1 MREYRVSAARTLEE
15 QVYTGIQWIQFFD
28 DIKPEDE
35 GYVVV
40 TWDDVDLNQMW
51 FVEGDA
57 GLEELKRYH
66 ADRGKTVKMMIL
78 KYMEWR
84 KTEGL

>member
-1 MREYRVSAARTLEE
+1 MREYRVSKSGTMEE
-15 QVYTGIQWIQFFD
+15 QVYMGVQWIQFFE

-40 TWDDVDLNQMW
+40 TWDMAGLNNLW
-51 FVEGDA
+51 FVEGDP

-66 ADRGKTVKMMIL
+66 TDRGWTVKMMIL
-78 KYMEWR
+78 KYLEWR
-84 KTEGL
+84 